1 MSGKKPS
8 PPDLE
13 IDFLETG
20 HEDRYM
26 QEVFDHIDRV
36 PDFDWLVVDFWFDSH
51 GWKQEVIDHA
61 FLPLFQDSTACTTL
75 GLSIGVFHF

>member
-8 PPDLE
+8 PPELE

-26 QEVFDHIDRV
+26 QEVFDHIDKV
-36 PDFDWLVVDFWFDSH
+36 PDKEPCLLYTSDAADD
-51 GWKQEVIDHA
+51 
-61 FLPLFQDSTACTTL
+61 P
-75 GLSIGVFHF
+75 